1 MQFLKFV
8 LEESQVP
15 KHIFVAIVKRMI
27 NAVCLVQKD
36 KQSRHWN
43 FTTYAWPVC
52 REAEYMPVMSVVM
65 YWKNTERSL
74 VQK

>member
-36 KQSRHWN
+36 KQSRH
-43 FTTYAWPVC
+43 
-52 REAEYMPVMSVVM
+52 
-65 YWKNTERSL
+65 
-74 VQK
+74 